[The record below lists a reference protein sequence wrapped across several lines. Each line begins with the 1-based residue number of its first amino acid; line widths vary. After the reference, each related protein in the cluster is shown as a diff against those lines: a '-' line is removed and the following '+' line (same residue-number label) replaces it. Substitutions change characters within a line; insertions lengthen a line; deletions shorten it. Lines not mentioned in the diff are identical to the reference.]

1 MRTMPVLSIAETVTR
16 PASVALDAWFPTQS
30 TGAAGARREA
40 LVLEQLQIAGAIAE
54 TVARMGTELDPDRL
68 DELTDE
74 TTTLFARAEEL
85 RLALAL
91 ASRAAND
98 TWLATLDFD

>member
-1 MRTMPVLSIAETVTR
+1 MAASISA
-16 PASVALDAWFPTQS
+16 
-30 TGAAGARREA
+30 
-40 LVLEQLQIAGAIAE
+40 
-54 TVARMGTELDPDRL
+54 TVARMGVELDMDVL
-68 DELTDE
+68 DELTEE

-98 TWLATLDFD
+98 TWLAALDLD

>member
-1 MRTMPVLSIAETVTR
+1 MPVLSIAETVTR
-16 PASVALDAWFPTQS
+16 PAAEALEAWFPAPS
-30 TGAAGARREA
+30 IGRAAERRDA
-40 LVLEQLQIAGAIAE
+40 LVAEQRQVAAAIAS
-54 TVARMGTELDPDRL
+54 TVAQMGIEIDVDVL

-98 TWLATLDFD
+98 TWLAALDLD